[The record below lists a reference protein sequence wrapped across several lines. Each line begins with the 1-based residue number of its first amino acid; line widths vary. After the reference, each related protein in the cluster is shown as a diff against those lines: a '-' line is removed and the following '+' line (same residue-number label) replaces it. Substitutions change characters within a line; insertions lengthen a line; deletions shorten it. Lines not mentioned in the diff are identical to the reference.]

1 MKVLEYIQSLIVPTH
16 MYKRR
21 KINILISL
29 LIMILGIF
37 ALSTPIAS
45 HLSKM
50 RYETLGEAYDFKVF
64 EYADPEDLLSN
75 PVTDEERSKYNILSF
90 DELKALGVSISAHG
104 INNDDKIEA
113 GKEYVLKANIPVYDN
128 EGSIT
133 SYTSYFIHIVFDYG
147 EDTNIYDIEEKFD
160 KLPKENDEFNHFL
173 LVFYEH
179 GFIYRSKYEINN
191 KLSPSMILYNS
202 GIEIEFSLLE
212 KASDI
217 SYPIIDM
224 MIPMLRYQY
233 QLRAALYVILFPTIM
248 SLLFSVVLKNTGIIR
263 GFKEYFN
270 LAAVSSIPL
279 LLFCMIASFINVG
292 MANLIFQNY
301 SFIYI
306 IYYFIVVVITNK
318 KPRVE

>member
-113 GKEYVLKANIPVYDN
+113 GKEYVLKAN
-128 EGSIT
+128 SR
-133 SYTSYFIHIVFDYG
+133 
-147 EDTNIYDIEEKFD
+147 
-160 KLPKENDEFNHFL
+160 KLDVPEIKENAK
-173 LVFYEH
+173 LVLEH
-179 GFIYRSKYEINN
+179 LENG
-191 KLSPSMILYNS
+191 KLKM
-202 GIEIEFSLLE
+202 
-212 KASDI
+212 
-217 SYPIIDM
+217 PIFED
-224 MIPMLRYQY
+224 
-233 QLRAALYVILFPTIM
+233 
-248 SLLFSVVLKNTGIIR
+248 
-263 GFKEYFN
+263 
-270 LAAVSSIPL
+270 
-279 LLFCMIASFINVG
+279 
-292 MANLIFQNY
+292 
-301 SFIYI
+301 
-306 IYYFIVVVITNK
+306 
-318 KPRVE
+318 